1 MGLRALHE
9 KESSSQL
16 LEIQTQKI
24 AEQSQQI
31 LELSSANSE
40 LMNELQTK
48 SAKIVELNEQIE
60 RLNAADKVL
69 QENAKLQKALKEAE
83 AAVSKCKAETA
94 REIKSLAVEHEE
106 TEKKRKEFEK
116 LKAAYKILINEEAQ
130 KITAATRADL
140 ETEYRSKFAGIRNVL
155 YGSIAYG
162 SICTVLAATRAE
174 AFKIDLEAFLYS
186 MGSFVLW
193 LVKIVL
199 TAANSVADL
208 PYFVSNGLAADII
221 HWILFLAV
229 TAVGGGCALIVIG
242 WVSIKILLPYTEY
255 ADVYTAVF
263 ALTTLAIAVFWGDNI
278 RVGLHVNLIL
288 MALVANLA
296 FVWARYKM
304 R

>member
-1 MGLRALHE
+1 M
-9 KESSSQL
+9 
-16 LEIQTQKI
+16 
-24 AEQSQQI
+24 
-31 LELSSANSE
+31 
-40 LMNELQTK
+40 
-48 SAKIVELNEQIE
+48 
-60 RLNAADKVL
+60 
-69 QENAKLQKALKEAE
+69 KEAE

-94 REIKSLAVEHEE
+94 REIKSLAGEREE
-106 TEKKRKEFEK
+106 TEKKRKEVEK
-116 LKAAYKILINEEAQ
+116 LKAAHQILIKEEAQ

-162 SICTVLAATRAE
+162 IICTVLAATGAE
-174 AFKIDLEAFLYS
+174 AFKIDLRAFLYN
-186 MGSFVLW
+186 MGSCVLW

-263 ALTTLAIAVFWGDNI
+263 ALTTLAIAVFLGDNI

>member
-1 MGLRALHE
+1 
-9 KESSSQL
+9 
-16 LEIQTQKI
+16 
-24 AEQSQQI
+24 
-31 LELSSANSE
+31 
-40 LMNELQTK
+40 
-48 SAKIVELNEQIE
+48 
-60 RLNAADKVL
+60 VL

-94 REIKSLAVEHEE
+94 REIKSLAVEREE

-116 LKAAYKILINEEAQ
+116 LKAAHQILIKEEAK
-130 KITAATRADL
+130 KITSATRADF

-162 SICTVLAATRAE
+162 VICTVLAATGAE
-174 AFKIDLEAFLYS
+174 AFKIDLEAFLYNA
-186 MGSFVLW
+186 GSFVLW
-193 LVKIVL
+193 LAKIVL
-199 TAANSVADL
+199 AAANSVAEL
-208 PYFVSNGLAADII
+208 PYFVGNGLVADII

-229 TAVGGGCALIVIG
+229 TAVGGGCAFIVIC
-242 WVSIKILLPYTEY
+242 WVSIKILLPYTDY

-263 ALTTLAIAVFWGDNI
+263 ALTTLAIAVFLGDNI

-288 MALVANLA
+288 LGLFTNLA